1 MRPRDTKRLFRFPS
15 RSKADVRGDVHEEFS
30 LHIDMR
36 VDDLVRTGMDEADA
50 RAQAHREFGDL
61 QGGLRACAA
70 TSGNI
75 ERRRWLARTSEDLFY
90 DGRFALRLIKRNK
103 GFSAVAVLT
112 LAIAIGGNTAIF
124 TCVNALM
131 FKPLPVT
138 RPQQLVAIHPGES
151 RISWPNYVD
160 LRDRNDVFTD
170 VAAHTAMGLNVAT
183 GGLSVR
189 LMGEAVT
196 TNYFTTLGAGPAMG
210 RTILPADTRND
221 VVVLSDRTWRRHFAA
236 DRSIVGRLVTID
248 QRAVEVVGVM
258 PEGFRGLAPPGLL
271 RELWIP
277 IDTSPRNHR
286 LNDRTAPQVEAF
298 GRVKPGLTR
307 EQAQAAVQVLA
318 SRIRSEHPELND
330 RLLATRLSGV
340 DGIDAFRGVAGALL
354 PVLAF
359 LGVLGVASGL
369 VLLVGCANL
378 AGLLLGRA
386 AARQREIAI
395 RLALGANRGRLIRQL
410 LTESLALAMLGGALG
425 TVLAVW
431 AAGGAN
437 LALSQLPFP
446 LEFDLTLDR
455 RVLAYGFALS
465 VVTALIFGL
474 TPARRAARLDLVPSL
489 KLDGGSAPA
498 GQRLRKALV
507 VAQAGVCTILL
518 VWSGLF
524 VRSLGQVDQVDPG
537 FDASNVLLAEIDL
550 PENAPDRAQTRGL
563 LMKDLTD
570 RLSVMPLVESTGFA
584 WSVPLTLNSRMEYP
598 VFLSTEP
605 SGSAGTRVM
614 GNRVTPGW
622 FQTVRIPLE
631 AGRDFTSQDRLGSQ
645 PVVIVNRTLADR
657 LFDGNAVGR
666 TLKLYGANDALVTVE
681 IVGVV
686 ADSKYWTLG
695 ETIAPAVYQA
705 TYQHADGGTLH
716 VRTAAPAAVMNA
728 VRERVR
734 VLAPGAATTFRS
746 MSDATAVALMPARVG
761 AIVTAAFGLLGTLL
775 SVLGVYGLVAFLVA
789 QRTREIGIRKAI
801 GAGTWQI
808 VRLVVGGSLALV
820 LTGLV
825 LGLVGGASSAQVL
838 GGLLVNV
845 SSGDPITLF
854 AVALLVLGSAVA
866 ASAVPAARAARIDAL
881 ITLKAE

>member
-1 MRPRDTKRLFRFPS
+1 
-15 RSKADVRGDVHEEFS
+15 
-30 LHIDMR
+30 
-36 VDDLVRTGMDEADA
+36 
-50 RAQAHREFGDL
+50 
-61 QGGLRACAA
+61 
-70 TSGNI
+70 
-75 ERRRWLARTSEDLFY
+75 
-90 DGRFALRLIKRNK
+90 
-103 GFSAVAVLT
+103 
-112 LAIAIGGNTAIF
+112 
-124 TCVNALM
+124 
-131 FKPLPVT
+131 
-138 RPQQLVAIHPGES
+138 
-151 RISWPNYVD
+151 
-160 LRDRNDVFTD
+160 
-170 VAAHTAMGLNVAT
+170 
-183 GGLSVR
+183 
-189 LMGEAVT
+189 
-196 TNYFTTLGAGPAMG
+196 
-210 RTILPADTRND
+210 
-221 VVVLSDRTWRRHFAA
+221 
-236 DRSIVGRLVTID
+236 
-248 QRAVEVVGVM
+248 
-258 PEGFRGLAPPGLL
+258 
-271 RELWIP
+271 
-277 IDTSPRNHR
+277 
-286 LNDRTAPQVEAF
+286 
-298 GRVKPGLTR
+298 
-307 EQAQAAVQVLA
+307 
-318 SRIRSEHPELND
+318 
-330 RLLATRLSGV
+330 
-340 DGIDAFRGVAGALL
+340 
-354 PVLAF
+354 
-359 LGVLGVASGL
+359 
-369 VLLVGCANL
+369 
-378 AGLLLGRA
+378 
-386 AARQREIAI
+386 
-395 RLALGANRGRLIRQL
+395 
-410 LTESLALAMLGGALG
+410 MLGGALG

-465 VVTALIFGL
+465 VLTALIFGL

-498 GQRLRKALV
+498 RQRLRKALV

-524 VRSLGQVDQVDPG
+524 VRSLGQVNQVDPG

-550 PENAPDRAQTRGL
+550 PENTPDGAQTRGL

-584 WSVPLTLNSRMEYP
+584 WTVPLTLNSRMEYP

-631 AGRDFTSQDRLGSQ
+631 AGRDFTSQDRPGSP

-666 TLKLYGANDALVTVE
+666 TLKLYGPNDALVTVE

-705 TYQHADGGTLH
+705 MYQHADGGTLH
-716 VRTAAPAAVMNA
+716 VRTTAPATVMNA

-734 VLAPGAATTFRS
+734 VMAPGAAPTFRS

-761 AIVTAAFGLLGTLL
+761 AMVTAAFGLLATLL
-775 SVLGVYGLVAFLVA
+775 SVLGVYGLVAFLVV

-808 VRLVVGGSLALV
+808 VRLLVGGSLALV

-845 SSGDPITLF
+845 SSSDPITLF
-854 AVALLVLGSAVA
+854 TVALLVLGSAVA